1 MLDERKEQILDAII
15 DDYIRTAEP
24 IGSKS
29 IAEKYHLSVS
39 SATIRSEMVCLEE
52 LGYLKQPHTSAG
64 RVPTDKGYRHYV
76 DRKVCFFAPS
86 SREEQALFLRLR
98 EIRGK
103 EIEDLLHEI
112 SLLLAN
118 FTENISL
125 ILNLPDKKRIYFW
138 GLSKVLHQPEF
149 GNVRKIEFLFELLE
163 CEEKVT
169 DLLMQGIG
177 EKQVKVL
184 IGTENELS
192 ELKDLSLVLASYGLS
207 GRPWGSVGIL
217 GPTRM
222 DYLKAI
228 PAVDLT
234 ARGLSQML
242 EKIYG

>member
-24 IGSKS
+24 VGSKL
-29 IAEKYHLSVS
+29 IAERYHLSVS
-39 SATIRSEMVCLEE
+39 PATIRSEMACLEE
-52 LGYLKQPHTSAG
+52 LGYLRQPHTSAG

-86 SREEQALFLRLR
+86 SQEEQAFFLRLR
-98 EIRGK
+98 EIREK
-103 EIEDLLHEI
+103 EIEGLLHEI

-118 FTENISL
+118 FTDNISL
-125 ILNLPDKKRIYFW
+125 VLSLPVKRRIYLW
-138 GLSKVLHQPEF
+138 GLTKILHQPEF
-149 GNVRKIEFLFELLE
+149 GNVHKVEFLFELLE
-163 CEEKVT
+163 CEEKVA

-177 EKQVKVL
+177 EKRVRVL
-184 IGTENELS
+184 IGTENELN
-192 ELKDLSLVLASYGLS
+192 ELKDLSLILASYGLA

-242 EKIYG
+242 EKAYG